1 MWLLGKKSIKK
12 HKTWNLMTWNVS
24 RSRKI
29 QSSFFFFL
37 LNFLDNLSSM
47 NRKEIKEITQK
58 IEENKI
64 KLWG

>member
-1 MWLLGKKSIKK
+1 
-12 HKTWNLMTWNVS
+12 MTWNVS

>member
-12 HKTWNLMTWNVS
+12 HKTWNLITWNVS

-29 QSSFFFFL
+29 QSYIFFL

-58 IEENKI
+58 IEEK
-64 KLWG
+64 